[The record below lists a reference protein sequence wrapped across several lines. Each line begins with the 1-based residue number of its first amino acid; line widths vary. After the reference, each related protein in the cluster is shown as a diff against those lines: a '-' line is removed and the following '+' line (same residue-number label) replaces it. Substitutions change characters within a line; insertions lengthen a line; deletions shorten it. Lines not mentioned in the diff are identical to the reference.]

1 MDKATKRK
9 WTIVGACVLFVMA
22 CADILLSL
30 LGPWGGPRA
39 RIGLLLVGLMGAAT
53 AIIILV
59 GEWRRARAS
68 QSDGRP

>member
-22 CADILLSL
+22 CADILLWL
-30 LGPWGGPRA
+30 LGPWGGPRT
-39 RIGLLLVGLMGAAT
+39 LLVGLMVAAT